1 MRALSRR
8 SIVALVAVVLLA
20 VGAAGCSSRAQDAP
34 AEGQP
39 AARVL
44 VTRDAGAEV
53 LLERRVPPDQ
63 SAMDALRGTTA
74 VRTAYGGGFVSEM
87 LGLRSNPGA
96 QRDWLFYVDG
106 ILADVG
112 ARDIAVKDG
121 DVTWWDYR
129 FWGGLRD
136 VWAVVG
142 SWPAPFAGPGAP
154 PDRRVAADPPL
165 RAALAADGAVI
176 AGGDTPWRVRVGAH
190 DDLLRREPVWRRA
203 SDAADRAGLS
213 VAIEDDRIVAL
224 DAAGRARVP
233 VSGAR
238 ALVAAVPSGDR
249 PAEGVLLVVAGLDA
263 AAARAAARRIAAEP
277 AVLQARFAVAF
288 DGAGNPLRAAGRSGP

>member
-8 SIVALVAVVLLA
+8 SIVALVAVLLLA